1 MISATDFKTMCRILK
16 VFPVVV
22 SEETVD
28 KVIEFCVKKNV
39 QVKGSESQGRV
50 TGATLFEF
58 GDFIRSFKVS
68 CFLNHFG
75 GKKLA

>member
-1 MISATDFKTMCRILK
+1 MISAADFKTMSRILK

-39 QVKGSESQGRV
+39 
-50 TGATLFEF
+50 
-58 GDFIRSFKVS
+58 
-68 CFLNHFG
+68 
-75 GKKLA
+75 